1 MGRWQGRVMM
11 SRSHPDAQ
19 VPGLKCYPFNSI
31 ASRIPAL
38 FPVDSGVALPFFG
51 KKPPSTPA
59 GQPSP
64 AAPGAGA
71 GRPSISPR
79 TELSTLDFTGGDAN
93 RALAQC
99 AGMVEVQEVGAG
111 IGAVFEEAA
120 VLYANDNMVEAE
132 RVLNSVLDDVT
143 NTAGEGLWMM
153 LLDLYR
159 LTGQRERFESRVLDY
174 ATRFER
180 SPPPWE
186 DLSSQPE
193 RRRADTAPLI
203 NLAGSLS
210 GQAASQFQQVC
221 VIGRKSGSIRIDLGR
236 LRSVDDTGCTLLR
249 NALVQLAAD
258 RVKVSM
264 LNAAQLVNMLAGQVA
279 PGRPEGR
286 DAWLLMLDLLQYT
299 GEHERFE
306 ELAVD
311 YAITFEESPPSWEFK
326 VQQQAV
332 ATASALEADR
342 SQDEGFRF
350 EGELTGSS
358 HDTIRKLAAF
368 ASQRQVVTVD
378 CSRLRRI
385 DFVGAGT
392 LFNVLA
398 TLQSQGKLVDLQN
411 VNAMVGALLRVMS
424 VDQVAQV
431 TLRP

>member
-1 MGRWQGRVMM
+1 M
-11 SRSHPDAQ
+11 
-19 VPGLKCYPFNSI
+19 
-31 ASRIPAL
+31 AL
-38 FPVDSGVALPFFG
+38 SFFG
-51 KKPPSTPA
+51 KKPGPVHSV
-59 GQPSP
+59 QPSP
-64 AAPGAGA
+64 AAPGAA
-71 GRPSISPR
+71 ARQSQSPR
-79 TELSTLDFTGGDAN
+79 TELSTLDFTGGDVN

-132 RVLNSVLDDVT
+132 RVLNAVLDDRA

-186 DLSSQPE
+186 DLSAQPE
-193 RRRADTAPLI
+193 RRRADVAPLI
-203 NLAGSLS
+203 NLSGNLS
-210 GQAASQFQQVC
+210 GQAAAQFQQIC
-221 VIGRKSGSIRIDLGR
+221 VIGRKGGAIRIDLGR

-249 NALVQLAAD
+249 KALVQLAAD

-264 LNAAQLVNMLAGQVA
+264 LHAGQLVSMLAGQVV
-279 PGRPEGR
+279 PGKAESR
-286 DAWLLMLDLLQYT
+286 DIWLLMLELLQYT

-326 VQQQAV
+326 KVQQPAE
-332 ATASALEADR
+332 ATVSAHESDQR
-342 SQDEGFRF
+342 HGDGFSF

-358 HDTIRKLAAF
+358 NETIRKLAAF

-378 CSRLRRI
+378 CARLRRI

-392 LFNVLA
+392 LFNVLS
-398 TLQSQGKLVDLQN
+398 TLQSQGKLIDLQN

>member
-1 MGRWQGRVMM
+1 M
-11 SRSHPDAQ
+11 
-19 VPGLKCYPFNSI
+19 
-31 ASRIPAL
+31 
-38 FPVDSGVALPFFG
+38 ALPFFG
-51 KKPPSTPA
+51 KKPSVVPP
-59 GQPSP
+59 GQPST
-64 AAPGAGA
+64 AATGGSA
-71 GRPSISPR
+71 RHSLSPR
-79 TELSTLDFTGGDAN
+79 TELSTLDFSGGDVN

-111 IGAVFEEAA
+111 IGAIFEEAA

-132 RVLNSVLDDVT
+132 RVLNSVLDDAG

-193 RRRADTAPLI
+193 RRRTDTAPLI
-203 NLAGSLS
+203 NLSGSLS
-210 GQAASQFQQVC
+210 GQAAPQFQQIC

-236 LRSVDDTGCTLLR
+236 LRSVDETGCSLLR
-249 NALVQLAAD
+249 KTLVQLLAD

-264 LNAAQLVNMLAGQVA
+264 LNSSQLVNMLAGQVTA
-279 PGRPEGR
+279 GKPEGR
-286 DAWLLMLDLLQYT
+286 DAWLLMLELLQYT

-306 ELAVD
+306 NLAVD

-332 ATASALEADR
+332 AVASALEDGR
-342 SQDEGFRF
+342 QHEDSFRF

-358 HDTIRKLAAF
+358 NEIIRKLAAF
-368 ASQRQVVTVD
+368 ASPRQLVTVD

-392 LFNVLA
+392 LFNV
-398 TLQSQGKLVDLQN
+398 
-411 VNAMVGALLRVMS
+411 
-424 VDQVAQV
+424 
-431 TLRP
+431 